1 MENKVSKNKS
11 SIMKDALV
19 LFLITLVAGLA
30 LGYVYEITRDPIE
43 KRKMEEKL
51 KAYQTVFVEAD
62 VLEED
67 EELMNVAAELDGRT
81 TIEEVNRVYNKNGD
95 MIGYVVVIS
104 TKEGY
109 NPPITIAMGYSEKG
123 ITGMEFLEL
132 NETPGFGSRASEPEF
147 KDQFNG
153 RNVDQFTVVKSG
165 ASGDEQINAVSAAT
179 ISSNAIVNAVNV
191 GISFLSEYAT
201 DLGGGVNE

>member
-67 EELMNVAAELDGRT
+67 EELMNVATELGGRT
-81 TIEEVNRVYNKNGD
+81 TIDEVNRVFNKNGD
-95 MIGYVVVIS
+95 MIGYVIVIS

-153 RNVDQFTVVKSG
+153 RKVDKFTVVKSG
-165 ASGDEQINAVSAAT
+165 ASGDDQINAVSGAT
-179 ISSNAIVNAVNV
+179 ITSNAIVNAVNV
-191 GISFLSEYAT
+191 GIEFLSEYAT